1 MYAETSSGCFLLL
14 FYLCCIPLD
23 LNVTGLF
30 EDSTPTETLIMLS
43 RQNKFL
49 KHLKHLIHLCI
60 NLLFFFL
67 TVRQK
72 YSLFELA
79 LQPADMSSTPL

>member
-14 FYLCCIPLD
+14 FHLRCIRLD
-23 LNVTGLF
+23 LNVIGLF

-60 NLLFFFL
+60 NLLFFL